1 MKLTGCLLLLTMC
14 IGTGMYAANHLQAH
28 TRRLQLLV
36 QLINDMMQ
44 ELRYTLPTVDVLI
57 AHLRAQPCYGTLEFL
72 AAYDDTS
79 PVQSVPQR
87 LATSVDATHYTQEE
101 KDILRQ
107 VAATLGS
114 TDLEGQLS
122 ALTLCKTRMESLL
135 TECTEKQRAQGNL
148 YRSMGVLCGLFLVI
162 LLI

>member
-1 MKLTGCLLLLTMC
+1 MGCLLLLTMC
-14 IGTGMYAANHLQAH
+14 ISTGMYAANHLQAH

-44 ELRYTLPTVDVLI
+44 DLRYTLPTVDILI
-57 AHLRAQPCYGTLEFL
+57 DHLRTQPCYHTLEFL
-72 AAYDDTS
+72 EIYDDTS
-79 PVQSVPQR
+79 LEQSLPYR
-87 LATSVDATHYTQEE
+87 LAASIDATHYTKAE
-101 KDILRQ
+101 KDILQQ
-107 VAATLGS
+107 VARTLGS

-135 TECTEKQRAQGNL
+135 TESTEKQHAHGNL
-148 YRSMGVLCGLFLVI
+148 YRSMGMLCGLFLVI

>member
-14 IGTGMYAANHLQAH
+14 IGTGMYAANRLQAR

-36 QLINDMMQ
+36 QLINDIMQ
-44 ELRYTLPTVDVLI
+44 DLRYTLPTVDVLI
-57 AHLRAQPCYGTLEFL
+57 AHLQARPCYHTLEFL
-72 AAYDDTS
+72 SAYDHTS
-79 PVQSVPQR
+79 PEQSLPHR
-87 LATSVDATHYTQEE
+87 LATSIEATQYTQEE
-101 KDILRQ
+101 KDILQQ

-114 TDLEGQLS
+114 TDLDGQLS
-122 ALTLCKTRMESLL
+122 ALMLCKTRMESLL
-135 TECTEKQRAQGNL
+135 AESTEKQRAQGNL